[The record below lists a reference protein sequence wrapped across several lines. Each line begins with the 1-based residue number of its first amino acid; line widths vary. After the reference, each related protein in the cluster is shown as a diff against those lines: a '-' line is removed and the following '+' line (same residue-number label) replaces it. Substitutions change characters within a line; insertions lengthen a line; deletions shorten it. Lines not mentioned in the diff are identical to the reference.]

1 MGKSAAETVKEIE
14 ETRDKIESEIR
25 VLEERLPKP
34 AVWTKRLIG
43 LAVGGGVGGTLFWFW
58 VKRVRKGRKAKKQQ
72 AAPVNAVIQVLPEKR
87 AGKVGDALEN
97 GQVKNIAIGI
107 GAVWLAVRIAE
118 LRQLRRMNRALVA
131 SR

>member
-14 ETRDKIESEIR
+14 ETSDKIESEIR

-43 LAVGGGVGGTLFWFW
+43 LAVGGGVGGTLFWFG

-72 AAPVNAVIQVLPEKR
+72 AAPVNAVIQVLPEKW

>member
-1 MGKSAAETVKEIE
+1 MGKSAAETVREIE

-34 AVWTKRLIG
+34 AVWTKRLLG
-43 LAVGGGVGGTLFWFW
+43 VAVGGGVGGTLFWFG
-58 VKRVRKGRKAKKQQ
+58 VKRVRKGRRAKKQQ
-72 AAPVNAVIQVLPEKR
+72 AAPVNAVIQVLPEKW

-97 GQVKNIAIGI
+97 GQAKNIAIGI

>member
-43 LAVGGGVGGTLFWFW
+43 LAVGGGVGGTLFWFG

-72 AAPVNAVIQVLPEKR
+72 AAPVNAVIQVLPEKW